1 MSVSRS
7 RGSTRGRLAVAS
19 VGALTAG
26 LLAALP
32 LSGAQGA
39 SPAQA
44 SASQASA
51 RPASAAAAAARGGT
65 ERFTDGRY
73 IVLLS
78 EASATGY
85 AGGKSGYAATKSTG
99 GQFRAATPAVV
110 RYTDYLRTS
119 QERVAG
125 SVGAS
130 VDTSYTMASNGFA
143 ATLTAAQALDLAT
156 DRRVLLVEKA
166 GVRKVT
172 TWNTPDF
179 LGLTGKGG
187 AWASKGGRTSAGSGV
202 VVGVL
207 DTGIWP
213 ESKSFSGPKLTTR
226 PQTPWDITM
235 KGGKT
240 RMEKADGTLFTGEC
254 ETGQSFN
261 LTDCNTKI
269 ISARVFGDAYLAA
282 TPESQLSEHEFIS
295 PRDGGGHGSHT
306 ASTAAGNL
314 VKNVSTAGLKF
325 GTISGMA
332 PGARI
337 AVYKVCWEAGDPDL
351 SGCFTEDMV
360 AAVDQLVIDGVDVVN
375 FSIGGGPSP
384 SLDATEL
391 AFEGAAEAGIFV
403 AASAGNSGPDNTT
416 LDHPSP
422 WLTTV
427 AAGTHTTKFEN
438 TIVLANGKKIMGA
451 SSSQTPVSERRIVPG
466 SDAVV
471 EGGDADDAAL
481 CGPDTLD
488 PAKVAGKIVYCLRGV
503 YDRVSKGAEVK
514 RAGGAA
520 LIMANPSPNSLNADI
535 QVVPTIHITDTAG
548 AIVEKY
554 VAAQGV
560 DAKAS
565 FKLGNLTNQK
575 TPLPQVAGFSSRG
588 PVLVS
593 DGDLL
598 KPDIIAPGV
607 DVLAA
612 VAPPS
617 NQGRT
622 YDLYSGTS
630 MSSPHIAG
638 LAAFIQGE
646 RPKWTPMTIKSAMMT
661 TATSIRNEKGGLVRD
676 AFAQGA
682 GQVKPKQFFDPG
694 LFVTSDAT
702 QWRGWLADLGYNTGV
717 PALDAKSI
725 NVPSLADGS
734 MTGPTTFPRS
744 FRASMKG
751 TWKISAD
758 LKGFTVKPSRP
769 NVTSKRAND
778 IVDVAFTITRTTAPL
793 GHYTSGFITLTG
805 PTRVRIPV
813 VVRPLS
819 VQAPALVTGTGATG
833 TSDVEIIPGFTGELD
848 VTTSGLAKGETTV
861 DTVDANAD
869 FLSCITVP
877 EGSTLTQVD
886 VDAADDTSDLD
897 LYLLAAESCD
907 PATAFAV
914 AAQSAT
920 GAADESITA
929 PGLPAGTY
937 IVDIFGFAPGADG
950 APMGFT
956 LDTYSVEPGAGLGA
970 FTATPDPVPVVTDT
984 PTSFAVSWTGLDPDA
999 HYLGLVE
1006 YEGTSDITLVKVD
1019 TTG

>member
-1 MSVSRS
+1 MSVSRP
-7 RGSTRGRLAVAS
+7 RGSTRGRLAVVS

-32 LSGAQGA
+32 LAGAQGA
-39 SPAQA
+39 PSPAA
-44 SASQASA
+44 G
-51 RPASAAAAAARGGT
+51 AAASSVAAPGAA

-73 IVLLS
+73 IVLLR
-78 EASATGY
+78 EAAATGY
-85 AGGKSGYAATKSTG
+85 AGGRSSYVATKSTG
-99 GQFRAATPAVV
+99 GQFRADTPAVA
-110 RYTDYLRTS
+110 RYTDHLRTS

-125 SVGAS
+125 SVGAR

-143 ATLTAAQALDLAT
+143 ATLTAEQALDLAT
-156 DRRVLLVEKA
+156 DRRVLLVEKTDL
-166 GVRKVT
+166 RKVT

-187 AWASKGGRTSAGSGV
+187 AWASRGGRASAGSGV

-213 ESKSFSGPKLTTR
+213 ESRSFSGAPLSGRPKTR
-226 PQTPWDITM
+226 WDITM

-254 ETGQSFN
+254 ETGESFD
-261 LTDCNTKI
+261 LTDCNTKVI
-269 ISARVFGDAYLAA
+269 GARVFGDGYLAA
-282 TPESQLSEHEFIS
+282 TPVDQLSEHEFIS

-306 ASTAAGNL
+306 ASTAAGNI
-314 VKNVSTAGLKF
+314 VKKVSTAGLKF

-337 AVYKVCWEAGDPDL
+337 SVYKVCWEASDPDL

-360 AAVDQLVIDGVDVVN
+360 AAIDQLVIDGVDVVN
-375 FSIGGGPSP
+375 FSIGGGPQP
-384 SLDATEL
+384 TLDATEL

-403 AASAGNSGPDNTT
+403 AASAGNSGPGDTT

-422 WLTTV
+422 WMTTV

-438 TIVLANGKKIMGA
+438 TIVLANGRKIMGA
-451 SSSQTPVSERRIVPG
+451 SSSQTPVSNRRIVPG
-466 SDAVV
+466 AEAVV
-471 EGGDADDAAL
+471 AGGDPADAEL

-488 PAKVAGKIVYCLRGV
+488 PAKVSGKIVYCLRGV
-503 YDRVSKGAEVK
+503 YDRVAKGAEVK

-535 QVVPTIHITDTAG
+535 QVVPTIHISETGG
-548 AIVEKY
+548 AIVERY
-554 VAAQGV
+554 VAAEGAN
-560 DAKAS
+560 AKAA
-565 FKLGNLTNQK
+565 FKLGNLTRTK
-575 TPLPQVAGFSSRG
+575 TPVPQVAGFSSRG

-598 KPDIIAPGV
+598 KPDILAPGV

-617 NQGRT
+617 NQGRKF
-622 YDLYSGTS
+622 DLYSGTS
-630 MSSPHIAG
+630 MAAPHIAG

-646 RPKWTPMTIKSAMMT
+646 RPRWAPMTIKSAMMT
-661 TATSIRNEKGGLVRD
+661 TATSTLNEDGRLVRD

-682 GQVKPKQFFDPG
+682 GQVRPRQFFDPG
-694 LFVTSDAT
+694 LFVTSDAI

-717 PALDAKSI
+717 PPLDAKSI

-734 MTGPTTFPRS
+734 MTGPTTFSRS
-744 FRASMKG
+744 FRASLKG
-751 TWKISAD
+751 TWKISAN
-758 LKGFTVKPSRP
+758 LRGFQVRPSRP
-769 NVTSKRAND
+769 KVTSKRSND
-778 IVDVAFTITRTTAPL
+778 IIDVDFTITRTTAPL
-793 GHYTSGFITLTG
+793 GQYTRGFITLTG

-813 VVRPLS
+813 AIKPLS
-819 VQAPALVTGTGATG
+819 VQAPALVTGTGVTG
-833 TSDVEIIPGFTGELD
+833 SSEVEIVPGFTGDLD
-848 VTTSGLAKGETTV
+848 VTTSGLALGETTV
-861 DTVDANAD
+861 DTVDVNGD
-869 FLSCITVP
+869 FLSCLTVP

-886 VDAADDTSDLD
+886 LDSTDDTADLD

-920 GAADESITA
+920 GSADESITA

-937 IVDIFGFAPGADG
+937 IVDVNGFAPGADG

-956 LDTYSVEPGAGLGA
+956 LDTYSIDPGAGLGA

-984 PTSFAVSWTGLDPDA
+984 PTSFAVSWTGLDPEA
-999 HYLGLVE
+999 RYLGLVE
-1006 YEGTSDITLVKVD
+1006 YEGANDITLVKVD
-1019 TTG
+1019 TAG

>member
-1 MSVSRS
+1 VRPPLQPQPPQ
-7 RGSTRGRLAVAS
+7 RQPGG
-19 VGALTAG
+19 GA
-26 LLAALP
+26 
-32 LSGAQGA
+32 
-39 SPAQA
+39 
-44 SASQASA
+44 
-51 RPASAAAAAARGGT
+51 

-73 IVLLS
+73 IVLLR
-78 EASATGY
+78 EAAATGY
-85 AGGKSGYAATKSTG
+85 TGTRSGYAATKAAG
-99 GQFRAATPAVV
+99 GQFRADRPAVA

-119 QERVAG
+119 QERIAG
-125 SVGAS
+125 SVGAR
-130 VDTSYTMASNGFA
+130 VGTSYTMASNGFA
-143 ATLTAAQALDLAT
+143 ATLTATQALDLAT

-166 GVRKVT
+166 GVRQVT
-172 TWNTPDF
+172 TWSTPDF

-187 AWASKGGRTSAGSGV
+187 AWAAKGGATSAGSGV
-202 VVGVL
+202 VLGVL

-213 ESKSFSGPKLTTR
+213 ESKSFSGSRLSTKPRTR
-226 PQTPWDITM
+226 WDITM
-235 KGGKT
+235 TGDQT
-240 RMEKADGTLFTGEC
+240 RMEKADGTLFRGQC
-254 ETGQSFN
+254 ETGQSFD
-261 LTDCNTKI
+261 LTDCNTKV

-282 TPESQLSEHEFIS
+282 TPEDALSAHEFIS

-306 ASTAAGNL
+306 ASTAAGNI
-314 VKNVSTAGLKF
+314 VKKVSTAGLTF
-325 GTISGMA
+325 GPISGMA
-332 PGARI
+332 PGAKI
-337 AVYKVCWEAGDPDL
+337 AVYKVCWEASDPDL

-375 FSIGGGPSP
+375 FSIGGGPQAT
-384 SLDATEL
+384 LDATEL

-451 SSSQTPVSERRIVPG
+451 SSSQTPVSTRRIVPG
-466 SDAVV
+466 AEAVV

-488 PAKVAGKIVYCLRGV
+488 PAKVAGKIVYCYRGV

-520 LIMANPSPNSLNADI
+520 LIMANPSSNSLNADL
-535 QVVPTIHITDTAG
+535 QAVPTIHISDVAG
-548 AIVEKY
+548 KVVEKY
-554 VAAQGV
+554 VAAQGL

-565 FKLGNLTNQK
+565 FKLGNLTSTK

-617 NQGRT
+617 NQGRA

-661 TATSIRNEKGGLVRD
+661 TATSIRDEKGALVRD

-682 GQVKPKQFFDPG
+682 GQVRAKRFFDPG
-694 LFVTSDAT
+694 LFVTSGAI

-717 PALDAKSI
+717 PSLDAKSI

-744 FRASMKG
+744 FRASRKG
-751 TWKISAD
+751 TWTIAAN
-758 LKGFTVKPSRP
+758 LPGFTVEPSRSK
-769 NVTSKRAND
+769 VRSKRSND
-778 IVDVAFTITRTTAPL
+778 IIDVDFTITRTTAPL
-793 GHYTSGFITLTG
+793 GEYTSGFITLSG

-813 VVRPLS
+813 AIKPLS
-819 VQAPALVTGTGATG
+819 VQAPAVVTGTGVTG
-833 TSDVEIIPGFTGELD
+833 ASDVEIVPGFTGDLD
-848 VTTSGLAKGETTV
+848 VTTTGLAKGETTLDSV
-861 DTVDANAD
+861 DVNVDH
-869 FLSCITVP
+869 LSCLTVP

-886 VDAADDTSDLD
+886 LDSTDDTADLD
-897 LYLLAAESCD
+897 LYLLAADSCD
-907 PATAFAV
+907 PDTAYAV

-920 GAADESITA
+920 GSADESITA

-937 IVDIFGFAPGADG
+937 IVDIFGFSPGADG

-956 LDTYSVEPGAGLGA
+956 LDTYTVDPGAGLGA
-970 FTATPDPVPVVTDT
+970 FTATPDPVPVVADT

-999 HYLGLVE
+999 RYLGLVE
-1006 YEGTSDITLVKVD
+1006 YAGSSDVTMVKVD
-1019 TTG
+1019 TAG

>member
-1 MSVSRS
+1 MSVPRPRGST

-19 VGALTAG
+19 VGALAAG

-32 LSGAQGA
+32 LTGAQGA
-39 SPAQA
+39 SAPG
-44 SASQASA
+44 
-51 RPASAAAAAARGGT
+51 AAAAPPAAAAVKGGA

-73 IVLLS
+73 IVLLR
-78 EASATGY
+78 EAAATGY
-85 AGGKSGYAATKSTG
+85 TGGRNGLAATKSTT
-99 GQFRAATPAVV
+99 GQFRADTPAVA

-166 GVRKVT
+166 GIRKVT

-179 LGLTGKGG
+179 LGMTGKNG
-187 AWASKGGRTSAGSGV
+187 AWASKGGRTQAGSGV

-213 ESKSFSGPKLTTR
+213 ESRSFTGSRLTT
-226 PQTPWDITM
+226 TPKTRWDISM
-235 KGGKT
+235 KDGKT

-254 ETGQSFN
+254 ETGQSFD
-261 LTDCNTKI
+261 LTDCNTKV

-282 TPESQLSEHEFIS
+282 TPEDQLSEHEFIS

-306 ASTAAGNL
+306 AGTAAGNL

-325 GTISGMA
+325 GTLSGMA

-337 AVYKVCWEAGDPDL
+337 AVYKVCWEASDVDL

-360 AAVDQLVIDGVDVVN
+360 QAIDQLVIDGVDVVN

-427 AAGTHTTKFEN
+427 AAGTHTTKYEN
-438 TIVLANGKKIMGA
+438 TIVLASGRKIMGA
-451 SSSQTPVSERRIVPG
+451 SSSQTPVSQRRIVLG

-471 EGGDADDAAL
+471 EGGDADDALL

-488 PAKVAGKIVYCLRGV
+488 PAKVTGKIVYCLRGV
-503 YDRVSKGAEVK
+503 YDRVAKGAEVK

-535 QVVPTIHITDTAG
+535 QVVSTIHISEVGG
-548 AIVEKY
+548 AVVEKY
-554 VAAQGV
+554 VAAQGTA
-560 DAKAS
+560 AKAS
-565 FKLGNLTNQK
+565 FKLGNLTKDK

-617 NQGRT
+617 NQGRS

-661 TATSIRNEKGGLVRD
+661 TATSIRNKKGGLVRD

-682 GQVKPKQFFDPG
+682 GQVKPRAFFDPG

-725 NVPSLADGS
+725 NLPSIADGS

-769 NVTSKRAND
+769 NVTSKRSND
-778 IVDVAFTITRTTAPL
+778 IVDVRFTIARTSAPL
-793 GHYTSGFITLTG
+793 GEYTSGFITLTG

-813 VVRPLS
+813 AIKPLS
-819 VQAPALVTGTGATG
+819 VQAPALVTGTGVTG
-833 TSDVEIIPGFTGELD
+833 TSEVEIIPGFTGDLD
-848 VTTSGLAKGETTV
+848 LTTSGLALGETTV
-861 DTVDANAD
+861 DSVDVNAD
-869 FLSCITVP
+869 YLSCITVP
-877 EGSTLTQVD
+877 EGSALTQVD
-886 VDAADDTSDLD
+886 VDSADDSADLD
-897 LYLLAAESCD
+897 LYLLAADSCD

-920 GAADESITA
+920 GAADESITL

-950 APMGFT
+950 APMDFT

-999 HYLGLVE
+999 RYLGLVE
-1006 YEGTSDITLVKVD
+1006 YAGTSDFTLVKVD
-1019 TTG
+1019 SGS